1 MNIRSITRD
10 EIDKFADVVEKS
22 GEFKDTLTSLWESGE
37 SSPEWCFVAEERG
50 AFIARVSYWVF
61 LSNPGEIHML
71 GLHLPWEGDYC
82 EIGAK
87 LLAQS
92 LSQMHSRGAVSLECR
107 LYSDSTTFLKE
118 HRKLFELVDLSLTQE
133 KWRFIWEETDRSI
146 IISDRLVFKTLKDA
160 GKDTFINAIQ
170 QVTEGTLD
178 RDDQLS
184 IEASGAEKTALNYF
198 NTLKDVDYRPEW
210 WQLAYKTDGRLAGL
224 VIPQKF
230 SPEEGAINYIGVV
243 PEQRGLGYVND
254 LLAKGTIILQSN
266 GIKRIIADTD
276 SNNIPMANA
285 NIRAGYKRDI
295 TTWCYRLE
303 LQRFKNTQ

>member
-37 SSPEWCFVAEERG
+37 SSPERCFVAEERG
-50 AFIARVSYWVF
+50 EFIARVSYWIF

-71 GLHLPWEGDYC
+71 GLYLPWEGDYC

-87 LLAQS
+87 LLNQS
-92 LSQMHSRGAVSLECR
+92 LAQMHSRGAVSLECR

-118 HRKLFELVDLSLTQE
+118 HKKLFELIDLSLTQE

-146 IISDRLVFKTLKDA
+146 IISDRLVFKTLRDV
-160 GKDTFINAIQ
+160 GKDTFINVIQ

-198 NTLKDVDYRPEW
+198 NTLKDIDYRPEW
-210 WQLAYKTDGRLAGL
+210 WQLAYKKDGTLVGL

-230 SPEEGAINYIGVV
+230 SPEEGAINYLGVV

-254 LLAKGTIILQSN
+254 LLAKGTIILQSE
-266 GIKRIIADTD
+266 GVKHIIADTD
-276 SNNIPMANA
+276 SNNIPMAKA

-303 LQRFKNTQ
+303 LQRFNNKG